1 MKNVKEFLNC
11 HADASTVPVQLD
23 QLVRDAN
30 EAILSTIINLKRFN
44 DIDFIISNYGDEISF
59 SDLEYLKEKSNDF
72 FFTWDSS
79 STELIS
85 AVGVD
90 VVLRLFRAFKRFE
103 YFTWSFESKRLFNS
117 YAYGRSHITVYRGG
131 NPSTVDVSLSWAKR
145 KDMANAY
152 ASVVPSNVVVT
163 GDVSVSDILYGGDG
177 EDEIVVEPGS
187 VSVVSVEP
195 TW

>member
-11 HADASTVPVQLD
+11 HADASAISMQLD
-23 QLVRDAN
+23 QVVRDVN
-30 EAILSTIINLKRFN
+30 ENILSSMTNLERFN
-44 DIDFIISNYGDEISF
+44 DVDLVISNYGEEINF
-59 SDLEYLKEKSNDF
+59 SEIEYIKEKSNDF

-163 GDVSVSDILYGGDG
+163 GDVSVSDILYVGDG